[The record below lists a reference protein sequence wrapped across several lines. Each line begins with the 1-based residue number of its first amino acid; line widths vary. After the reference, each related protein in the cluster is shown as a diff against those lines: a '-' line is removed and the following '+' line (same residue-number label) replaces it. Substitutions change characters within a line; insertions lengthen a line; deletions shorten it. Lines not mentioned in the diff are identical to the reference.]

1 MHHTWIWAL
10 AGALFAAAMASEP
23 AAAQVTLPVVK
34 GGKWRV
40 YFGTYS
46 SGGSEGIYTAILDLD
61 TGKLGEP
68 ALAGTAVNPSFLALH
83 PVEPWLYSVG
93 EVSELAGKKTG
104 GVVAWKI
111 DPATGLLTRL
121 NEQPSG
127 GAGPCHLVVDATGQA
142 VLVANYSGGS
152 VASLPL
158 DGDGRLRPLAS
169 FIQHQGSSVNRARQE
184 GPHAHSIN
192 LDANNQF
199 AVAADL
205 GTDDLFVYRFDPAT
219 AGLTPND
226 PPSAKVP
233 PGGGPRHF
241 VFHPNGQWAYANN
254 ELTSTVTALG
264 YDADRGVLTPR
275 ETISTLPKGYPGAEN
290 TTAEIRV
297 HPGGRWLYVSNRGHD
312 SLAIF
317 EIDASRG
324 SLTPRGHVSTRG
336 KVPRNFNIDPSG
348 RYLLAA
354 NQDSDNV
361 VVFRLDEATGQ
372 LEFTGS
378 EIKVARPVCI
388 RFLTI
393 PGLK

>member
-1 MHHTWIWAL
+1 MHHTWIWAVT
-10 AGALFAAAMASEP
+10 GAICAAALAVEP
-23 AAAQVTLPVVK
+23 AAGQVTLPVVK
-34 GGKWRV
+34 GGTWRV
-40 YFGTYS
+40 YFGTYTG
-46 SGGSEGIYTAILDLD
+46 GGSQGIYTAVLDLKS
-61 TGKLGEP
+61 GQLGEP
-68 ALAGTAVNPSFLALH
+68 SLVGEAVNPSFLALH

-111 DPATGLLTRL
+111 DPATGLLARL
-121 NEQPSG
+121 NEQPSW
-127 GAGPCHLVVDATGQA
+127 GAGPCHLVVDATGRA

-152 VASLPL
+152 VASLPIA
-158 DGDGRLRPLAS
+158 GDGGLGPVAS

-205 GTDDLFVYRFDPAT
+205 GTDDLFVYRFDASAT
-219 AGLTPND
+219 TLAAND
-226 PPSAKVP
+226 PPAAKVP
-233 PGGGPRHF
+233 AGGGPRHF
-241 VFHPNGQWAYANN
+241 VFHPNGRWAYANN
-254 ELTSTVTALG
+254 ELTSTVTALD
-264 YDADRGVLTPR
+264 YDADRGLLTPR
-275 ETISTLPKGYPGAEN
+275 ETTSTLPRSYPGADN

-317 EIDASRG
+317 EIDAADG
-324 SLTPRGHVSTRG
+324 SLTPRGHVATRG
-336 KVPRNFNIDPSG
+336 KVPRNFNLDPSG
-348 RYLLAA
+348 QYVLVA

-378 EIKVARPVCI
+378 EITVPRPVCI

-393 PGLK
+393 PGL